1 MIRLLLDENISP
13 ALVRLLAGVDVY
25 SQSVPHVGLAGR
37 TDHVVWQYAL
47 DHDFAVVTTN
57 GRDFIELLDA
67 PVHPGLIVLRES
79 GLSRQE
85 QWKRLILV
93 VEYVKKSGDEDFLLN
108 KLIEITG
115 VGQFRIREIP
125 EP

>member
-13 ALVRLLAGVDVY
+13 ALVRLLAELDMY

-37 TDHVVWQYAL
+37 PDHVVWQYAL

-57 GRDFIELLDA
+57 ARDFIELLDA

-79 GLSRQE
+79 GLNRQE
-85 QWKRLILV
+85 QWERLIPV
-93 VEYVKKSGDEDFLLN
+93 VEHVTKSGDEDFLLN

-115 VGQFRIREIP
+115 VRQFRITEIP